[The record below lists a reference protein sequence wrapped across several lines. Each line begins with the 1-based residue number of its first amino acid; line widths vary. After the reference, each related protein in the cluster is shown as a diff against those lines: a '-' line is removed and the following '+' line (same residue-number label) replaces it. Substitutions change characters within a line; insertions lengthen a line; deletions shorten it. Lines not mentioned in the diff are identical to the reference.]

1 MNEND
6 KDTLCRRIVET
17 VGDAVIFADRDGIIR
32 LWNQAAEGIF
42 GYTEEE
48 VIGQSLDL
56 IIPERQRELHWKGY
70 GKAMLN
76 GVTKYGSETLS
87 VPAVTKDGERISI
100 EFTIN
105 LLRDG
110 GGKVLGPVAV
120 VRDVTAR
127 WIREKELRQRLAF
140 LEAGQTTL

>member
-1 MNEND
+1 MD
-6 KDTLCRRIVET
+6 RDDRGTLCRQIVET
-17 VGDAVIFADRDGIIR
+17 VGDAIIFADRDGIIR

-48 VIGQSLDL
+48 AIGQSLDL

-70 GKAMLN
+70 GKAMAN

-87 VPAVTKDGERISI
+87 TPAVRKDGERISI

-105 LLRDG
+105 LVRDG
-110 GGKVLGPVAV
+110 DGKVLGPVAV

-127 WIREKELRQRLAF
+127 WVREKDLRQRLAF